1 MLEMFEL
8 GSRYPVFT
16 GDASQ
21 VADQLQSW
29 VAETGIDG
37 FNLTRTVVPECHE
50 AFVDLVVPEL
60 QDRGAYKTAYDEGTL
75 RRKLHGEDDRLPT
88 RHAAAGFRRATG

>member
-1 MLEMFEL
+1 
-8 GSRYPVFT
+8 
-16 GDASQ
+16 

-29 VAETGIDG
+29 VAETGVDG

-60 QDRGAYKTAYDEGTL
+60 QHRGVYKTAYDDGTL
-75 RRKLHGEDDRLPT
+75 RRKLHGEGDRLPA
-88 RHAAAGFRRATG
+88 RHPAAAFRRTD